1 MCRAGTDSEI
11 TLGSLPSLIDASWD
25 LQCFIHFSA
34 KETTHT
40 SLQYC
45 SSFIRFDLNSL
56 HLTFQVLFMFT
67 ADTQI
72 IKAIWC
78 RYLLIWPV
86 SMSPGEKPRIFKG
99 FGTDGYF
106 THEETGWMQKSTVTD
121 HIVVENQSSFK
132 KSTPQTEEKSKNKKH
147 LVLLNIEVDI

>member
-1 MCRAGTDSEI
+1 MCRAGTDSKF

-72 IKAIWC
+72 IKQSGADTC
-78 RYLLIWPV
+78 LYGQSACPLER
-86 SMSPGEKPRIFKG
+86 SPGSLKASAQMVILHMRKQ
-99 FGTDGYF
+99 DGC
-106 THEETGWMQKSTVTD
+106 K
-121 HIVVENQSSFK
+121 NQQLQN
-132 KSTPQTEEKSKNKKH
+132 T
-147 LVLLNIEVDI
+147 LW